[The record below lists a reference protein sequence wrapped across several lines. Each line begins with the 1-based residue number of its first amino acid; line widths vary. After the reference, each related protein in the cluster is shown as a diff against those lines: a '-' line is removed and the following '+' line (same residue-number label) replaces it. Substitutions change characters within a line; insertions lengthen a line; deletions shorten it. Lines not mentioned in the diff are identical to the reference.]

1 VSALSLQKW
10 KRMKSKHRRV
20 NIITHVHTDASTG
33 ETSELDEFISGEIRW
48 MDGEDSPIEWA
59 ECFTPI
65 ERLEKVL
72 SAPDGPHGPVHMVV
86 VTDHMRAASHSLPDR
101 NLAAAARNHRIA
113 LGAELATRTRDA
125 DGKYRIGPEI
135 LTYGDQNLQNGPHGP
150 YYGLSQD
157 LLDELYETCR
167 DDEGF
172 ELCTRRTQ
180 AALRKKGIAHGLSHP
195 LDGHELSLEG
205 TLAIISEFDFI
216 ETINGGFTADSA
228 RTLETYIELNNA
240 LVRGAVLPD
249 RVLTERGRRIVARIR
264 ESGRI
269 LHALAGSDA
278 HSHDFARAL
287 TGMTPDSGQ
296 EPNDVNP
303 GQFFAKML
311 RLADEDNSRPES
323 PLATMGKCVTNF
335 ALVSDVV
342 AIVMRNILLNLKH
355 RKNPL
360 VWATILPNTF
370 FKTRGELRRR
380 SDIQKRR
387 LQQIEEDFDPVRL
400 LPYLR
405 PPVQRIDEEL
415 PGVDAALPE
424 SPATTAEPV
433 DLLLN

>member
-1 VSALSLQKW
+1 
-10 KRMKSKHRRV
+10 MKAKHRRA

-72 SAPDGPHGPVHMVV
+72 TQPDGPHGAVHMIV
-86 VTDHMRAASHSLPDR
+86 VTDHMRAASHHLPDR
-101 NLAAAARNHRIA
+101 NLAAAARNHRLA
-113 LGAELATRTRDA
+113 LGAELATSTRDA

-135 LTYGDQNLQNGPHGP
+135 LTYGGLELQQGPYGP

-157 LLDELYETCR
+157 LLDELYDRCR
-167 DDEGF
+167 DDDGR
-172 ELCTRRTQ
+172 ELCTRRAQ
-180 AALRKKGIAHGLSHP
+180 ALLRERGIAHGLSHP

-216 ETINGGFTADSA
+216 ETINGGFTIESA

-240 LVRGAVLPD
+240 IVRGSELPD

-264 ESGRI
+264 ERGRI
-269 LHALAGSDA
+269 LHALGGSDA

-287 TGMTPDSGQ
+287 TGMTPDAGR
-296 EPNDVNP
+296 EAEELTP
-303 GQFFAKML
+303 GDFFAKML
-311 RLADEDNSRPES
+311 RLADMDNLQPES
-323 PLATMGKCVTNF
+323 PLIPMGKCVTNL
-335 ALVSDVV
+335 ALVTDVV
-342 AIVMRNILLNLKH
+342 AIVLRNIRLNLKH

-370 FKTRGELRRR
+370 VKTRGELRRR
-380 SDIQKRR
+380 SDIQKNR
-387 LQQIEEDFDPVRL
+387 LRQIEEDFDPIRL

-405 PPVQRIDEEL
+405 PPARPLVEEIPRINASLSE
-415 PGVDAALPE
+415 PK
-424 SPATTAEPV
+424 ATATGTS